1 MVVIMVTDVTVF
13 LERVCAKTICIVV
26 TTLFTF

>member
-13 LERVCAKTICIVV
+13 LERVCAKTIRIVV
-26 TTLFTF
+26 NTLFTF